1 MCLTRYPLTAIGQ
14 NQWALK
20 QKLNLR
26 NFFPPTSLDKFNLP
40 PPDPNINESRLN
52 HYGIRANVGLDKR
65 KLNWQPRIP
74 DGDGISTS
82 WTIALGCTGNFAAYV
97 CPISINI
104 RRVFGHAW
112 LTLFGLF
119 KPPRE
124 AAQTFLTNVAKNRAV
139 FTSFLLALLFRG
151 ALTNPAFNVRVS
163 AKWRILKS

>member
-1 MCLTRYPLTAIGQ
+1 MDKISGRSSKSY
-14 NQWALK
+14 
-20 QKLNLR
+20 LR

-82 WTIALGCTGNFAAYV
+82 WTIAPGCTGTFAAYV
-97 CPISINI
+97 CSISISI

-124 AAQTFLTNVAKNRAV
+124 AAHILDECCQKPC
-139 FTSFLLALLFRG
+139 SFHLV
-151 ALTNPAFNVRVS
+151 PARFIVS
-163 AKWRILKS
+163 RCLD